1 MGNIPAR
8 QRNRFQWDGWLEQ
21 SQALYDDGV
30 ITYKAPKGAYRR
42 VFKQVERRTGLN
54 FERVRKNPEIHCRY
68 EPISDAA
75 GRCYKNWD
83 GTFTVTPTREYI
95 GEHVE
100 AHEIGHALG
109 LAHVDRSEQQWTI
122 DWDYR
127 GQLFTSWDLRNI
139 QDCLRFI
146 EIQ

>member
-54 FERVRKNPEIHCRY
+54 FERVRKNPEVYCRY

-75 GRCYKNWD
+75 GRFYKNWD
-83 GTFTVTPTREYI
+83 GTFTLYTDPYYK

-109 LAHVDRSEQQWTI
+109 LGHIDRDRTAMAT
-122 DWDYR
+122 DWDYT
-127 GQLFTSWDLRNI
+127 GQLFTRWDLKNI
-139 QDCLRFI
+139 RTVYDL
-146 EIQ
+146 

>member
-8 QRNRFQWDGWLEQ
+8 QRNRFQYDSWLEQ

-42 VFKQVERRTGLN
+42 VFRQVERRTGLN

-83 GTFTVTPTREYI
+83 GTFTVYTDPEYI

-109 LAHVDRSEQQWTI
+109 LAHVDRHRTAMDI

-127 GQLFTSWDLRNI
+127 GRLFTSWDLGNI
-139 QDCLRFI
+139 KTVYDL
-146 EIQ
+146 

>member
-83 GTFTVTPTREYI
+83 GTFTVYTDPEYI

-109 LAHVDRSEQQWTI
+109 LGHIDRDRTAMAT
-122 DWDYR
+122 DWDYT
-127 GQLFTSWDLRNI
+127 GQLFTGWDLRNI
-139 QDCLRFI
+139 RTVYDL
-146 EIQ
+146 

>member
-54 FERVRKNPEIHCRY
+54 FERVRKNPEIYCRY

-83 GTFTVTPTREYI
+83 GTFTLYTDPYYK

-109 LAHVDRSEQQWTI
+109 LGHIDRDRTAMAT
-122 DWDYR
+122 DWDYT
-127 GQLFTSWDLRNI
+127 GQLFTRWDLKNI
-139 QDCLRFI
+139 RTVYDL
-146 EIQ
+146 